1 MGIREQRKAA
11 TRGQIQRAALD
22 LAERD
27 GLEHV
32 TISQIA
38 AQAGIAD
45 RTFFR
50 YCESKESAIFP
61 KHDAL
66 FEAIAGC
73 RLLPHADGSQIFE
86 QLLAAC
92 REVFVCEVKT
102 TEFRRVSQLILSEP
116 KLAAFAKQEE
126 QWLVEIV
133 QKHLDGHGI
142 DSMQSLLIGELV
154 ATTWRAA
161 WQRFAIEDQPGQE
174 ADPVALYD
182 QAIATLGLLCAGLS
196 E

>member
-11 TRGQIQRAALD
+11 TRSEIQQAALD
-22 LAERD
+22 LAECD

-38 AQAGIAD
+38 ARAGIAD

-50 YCESKESAIFP
+50 YCDSKEAAILP

-66 FEAIAGC
+66 FGAIAGSS
-73 RLLPHADGSQIFE
+73 LPQGADGAQIFE
-86 QLLAAC
+86 QLLSAC
-92 REVFVCEVKT
+92 REVFVCEVKNT
-102 TEFRRVSQLILSEP
+102 DFRRVSQLILSEP
-116 KLAAFAKQEE
+116 KLAAYAKQEE
-126 QWLVEIV
+126 QRLVEAV

-142 DSMQSLLIGELV
+142 DAMQSLLIGELV

-161 WQRFAIEDQPGQE
+161 WQRFAVEEQSGRD

-182 QAIATLGLLCAGLS
+182 QAIATLGLLCQGLS

>member
-11 TRGQIQRAALD
+11 TRRDIQQAALD

-50 YCESKESAIFP
+50 YCESKEAAILP

-66 FEAIAGC
+66 FEAIAGSS
-73 RLLPHADGSQIFE
+73 LPQGADGAQIFQ

-92 REVFVCEVKT
+92 REVFVCEVKNT
-102 TEFRRVSQLILSEP
+102 DFRRISQLILSEP
-116 KLAAFAKQEE
+116 RLAAYAKQEE
-126 QWLVEIV
+126 QWLVETV
-133 QKHLDGHGI
+133 QGHLDGHGI
-142 DSMQSLLIGELV
+142 DAMQSLLIGELV

-161 WQRFAIEDQPGQE
+161 WQRFAVEEQSGRE

-182 QAIATLGLLCAGLS
+182 QAIATLGLLCQGLS

>member
-11 TRGQIQRAALD
+11 TRREIQQAALD

-50 YCESKESAIFP
+50 YCESKEAAILP

-66 FEAIAGC
+66 FGAIAEC
-73 RLLPHADGSQIFE
+73 QFSSDADGSQIFE

-92 REVFVCEVKT
+92 RQVFVCEVKNT
-102 TEFRRVSQLILSEP
+102 DFRRVSQLILTEP

-126 QWLVEIV
+126 QWLVEVV
-133 QKHLDGHGI
+133 QKHLDGFGV

-161 WQRFAIEDQPGQE
+161 WQRFAIEDQSGQE

-182 QAIATLGLLCAGLS
+182 QAIATLGLLCQGLS